1 MSPSTFLIFTL
12 TCLGVMA
19 AGASERALYAGFDKT
34 LKPVLLKYCIDC
46 HGGKKVKGKV
56 DFTKIKSGK
65 DVADAFELWEKV
77 SEVIRHQDMPPEDE
91 MQPTEAQRG
100 LIQKWYEKDFIARV
114 EARPGVFKPRRLSA
128 VEFENTL
135 ASLLGFKMVVTVAHA
150 EESEIESSLIEKIFP
165 PDPPGGSR
173 FKNDTRNTP
182 LSPVQWEKY
191 GQVVDAGIAE
201 LFSQSRRQQLEAYTG
216 PIRDTLEIDHATRL
230 LKRFLP
236 RAYRRPAGEPVL
248 AEAVKNVH
256 AAKDIQQALRFEMKV
271 AVMSPKFLY
280 RGFLMQTQEYGPQA
294 VDSYELAERLSY
306 FIWAD
311 MPDALLMKAAAGG
324 LQTKER
330 IHEQVTR
337 MLASPKARM
346 LTDVFAK
353 EWLTLGEINKV
364 IGRNPVHKK
373 GITDQPLEFMHYL
386 FSENRP
392 LLELIDSR
400 VTYANPQMRR
410 FYERQDQSKIKNVA
424 RASGVE
430 RAYVPLQRIT
440 LEDSRQ
446 RGGILTMPGIL
457 MMNKGPVT
465 RGHWMLERIMGV
477 HLPDPPDDIKPVPNN
492 KNGQKLSFRERFA
505 VHRDNAS
512 CAVCH
517 DRIDPLGFA
526 LDAYKSN
533 GDLIANSQDSID
545 TSGQLPSGE
554 SFKDFPGLK
563 KVLITSQRRVII
575 RNIVERMLSYGMA
588 RKLTVYDR
596 STIERITDEMEQ
608 ANGGYGDLIRMISL
622 SMPFTMTIKQK
633 AS

>member
-1 MSPSTFLIFTL
+1 MKKPIILFFATMY
-12 TCLGVMA
+12 LGGMV
-19 AGASERALYAGFDKT
+19 AGASESAMYAGFDKN
-34 LKPVLLKYCIDC
+34 LKPLLLQYCIDC
-46 HGGKKVKGKV
+46 HGGKKVKGEV
-56 DFTKIKSGK
+56 DFTKIKSGQ

-77 SEVIRHQDMPPEDE
+77 SEVIRHKDMPPEDE
-91 MQPTEAQRG
+91 AQPTDAQMG
-100 LIQKWYEKDFIARV
+100 LIQQWYEKDFIARV
-114 EARPGVFKPRRLSA
+114 EPRPGLFKPRRLSA

-135 ASLLGFKMVVTVAHA
+135 ASLLGFKMEVTVAHA
-150 EESEIESSLIEKIFP
+150 EESEIESSLIEKVFP

-173 FKNDTRNTP
+173 FKNDTHSTP
-182 LSPVQWEKY
+182 LSLAQWEKY
-191 GQVVDAGIAE
+191 GQIIDAGIAE
-201 LFSQSRRQQLEAYTG
+201 LFSRSRREQLVAYTG
-216 PIRDTLEIDHATRL
+216 PIQDTLGLDHARVL
-230 LKRFLP
+230 LRRFLP
-236 RAYRRPAGEPVL
+236 RAYRRPVEQSVL
-248 AEAVKNVH
+248 ELAVKNVKE
-256 AAKDIQQALRFEMKV
+256 AKDPEQALRFEMKV
-271 AVMSPKFLY
+271 ALMSPKFLY
-280 RGFLMQTQEYGPQA
+280 RGFLMQAQEDGPQS
-294 VDSYELAERLSY
+294 VDAYELAERLSY

-311 MPDALLMKAAAGG
+311 MPDGLLMKAAAGG
-324 LQTKER
+324 LQTKAR

-346 LTDVFAK
+346 LTEVFGK
-353 EWLTLGEINKV
+353 EWLTLGEIEKV
-364 IGRNPVHKK
+364 AGRNPVYKK

-410 FYERQDQSKIKNVA
+410 FYEKEDHAKIKNVA

-430 RAYVPLQRIT
+430 KAYAPLQRIT
-440 LEDSRQ
+440 LADSKV

-492 KNGQKLSFRERFA
+492 KKGQQLSFRERFA

-526 LDAYKSN
+526 LDAYRSN
-533 GDLIANSQDSID
+533 GDLIANSQDPID

-554 SFKDFPGLK
+554 SFKDFAGLK
-563 KVLITSQRRVII
+563 KILLTSQRRVII
-575 RNIVERMLSYGMA
+575 RNTVERMLSYGLA
-588 RKLTVYDR
+588 RKLTVYDQ
-596 STIERITDEMEQ
+596 STIERITNEMEQ
-608 ANGGYGDLIRMISL
+608 TNGGYGDLIRIISV
-622 SMPFTMTIKQK
+622 SMPFTMTIKEK

>member
-1 MSPSTFLIFTL
+1 MSLSILLIFSL
-12 TCLGVMA
+12 TCLGVA
-19 AGASERALYAGFDKT
+19 VTGASERAMFTGFEKT
-34 LKPVLLKYCIDC
+34 LKPLLLKYCIDC
-46 HGGKKVKGKV
+46 HGGKKVKGEV

-77 SEVIRHQDMPPEDE
+77 SEVIRHKDMPPEDE
-91 MQPTEAQRG
+91 EQPTDAQRG
-100 LIQKWYEKDFIARV
+100 LIQQWYEKDFIARV
-114 EARPGVFKPRRLSA
+114 EPRPGLFKPRRLSA

-135 ASLLGFKMVVTVAHA
+135 ASLLGFKMEVTVAHA

-165 PDPPGGSR
+165 PDPPGGNR
-173 FKNDTRNTP
+173 FKNDTHSTP
-182 LSPVQWEKY
+182 LSLAQWEKY
-191 GQVVDAGIAE
+191 GQIVDAGIAE
-201 LFSQSRRQQLEAYTG
+201 LFSQSRRAQLEVYTG
-216 PIRDTLEIDHATRL
+216 SIQDTLDLDHARGL
-230 LKRFLP
+230 LKGFLP
-236 RAYRRPAGEPVL
+236 RAYRRPVGQPVM
-248 AEAVKNVH
+248 EVAVKNVKE
-256 AAKDIQQALRFEMKV
+256 AKDLEQALRFEMKV
-271 AVMSPKFLY
+271 ALMSPQFLY
-280 RGFLMQTQEYGPQA
+280 RGFLMQPQKDGPQA
-294 VDSYELAERLSY
+294 VDPYELAERLSY

-311 MPDALLMKAAAGG
+311 MPDALLMEAAIGG
-324 LQTKER
+324 LQKKAR

-337 MLASPKARM
+337 MLTSPKARM
-346 LTDVFAK
+346 LAEVFAN
-353 EWLTLGEINKV
+353 EWLTLGEIDKV
-364 IGRNPVHKK
+364 TGRNPVHKK

-400 VTYANPQMRR
+400 VTFANPQMRR
-410 FYERQDQSKIKNVA
+410 FYEREDHAKIKNVA
-424 RASGVE
+424 RASGIE

-440 LEDSRQ
+440 LADSRV

-505 VHRDNAS
+505 LHRDNAS

-526 LDAYKSN
+526 LDAYRSN
-533 GDLIANSQDSID
+533 GDFIRNNQDPVD

-554 SFKDFPGLK
+554 SFKDFAGLK
-563 KVLITSQRRVII
+563 EILLTSQRRVII
-575 RNIVERMLSYGMA
+575 RNIVERMLSYGVA

-596 STIERITDEMEQ
+596 ATIERITNEMEQ
-608 ANGGYGDLIRMISL
+608 TNGGYGDLIRMISV
-622 SMPFTMTIKQK
+622 SMPFTMTIKEK

>member
-1 MSPSTFLIFTL
+1 MNKPTSLFLVSIY
-12 TCLGVMA
+12 LGVMA
-19 AGASERALYAGFDKT
+19 AGASERAMYAGFDKT

-114 EARPGVFKPRRLSA
+114 EPRPGVFKPRRLSA

-191 GQVVDAGIAE
+191 GQIINAGIAE

-216 PIRDTLEIDHATRL
+216 PIRDTLELDHATRL
-230 LKRFLP
+230 LKGFLP
-236 RAYRRPAGEPVL
+236 RAYRRPVEEPVL
-248 AEAVKNVH
+248 AAAVKNLKR
-256 AAKDIQQALRFEMKV
+256 AKDIEQALRFEMKV
-271 AVMSPKFLY
+271 ALMSPKFLY
-280 RGFLMQTQEYGPQA
+280 RGFLMQTQEHGPQV
-294 VDSYELAERLSY
+294 VDFYELAERLSY

-311 MPDALLMKAAAGG
+311 MPDTALMDAADGG
-324 LQTKER
+324 FKTKER

-346 LTDVFAK
+346 LADVFAN
-353 EWLTLGEINKV
+353 EWLTLGEIDKV
-364 IGRNPVHKK
+364 TGRNPVHKK

-400 VTYANPQMRR
+400 VTFANPQMRR
-410 FYERQDQSKIKNVA
+410 FYEREDHSKIQNVA

-430 RAYVPLQRIT
+430 NAYVPLQRIT
-440 LEDSRQ
+440 LEDSRV

-477 HLPDPPDDIKPVPNN
+477 HLPEPPDDIKPVPNN

-526 LDAYKSN
+526 LDGYRSN
-533 GDLIANSQDSID
+533 GDLIRNSKDPID
-545 TSGQLPSGE
+545 TSGQFPSGE
-554 SFKDFPGLK
+554 SFKDLAGLK
-563 KVLITSQRRVII
+563 KILITSQRRVII
-575 RNIVERMLSYGMA
+575 RNIVERMLSYGLA

-596 STIERITDEMEQ
+596 STIEGITDEMEQ
-608 ANGGYGDLIRMISL
+608 TNGGYGDLIRMISV
-622 SMPFTMTIKQK
+622 SMPFTMTIKEE

>member
-1 MSPSTFLIFTL
+1 MKNPIILFAAVTY
-12 TCLGVMA
+12 LGAMVA
-19 AGASERALYAGFDKT
+19 DGSERAMYAGFEKT
-34 LKPVLLKYCIDC
+34 LKPLLMKYCIDC

-56 DFTKIKSGK
+56 DFTRIKSGK

-77 SEVIRHQDMPPEDE
+77 SEVTRHQDMPPEDE
-91 MQPTEAQRG
+91 KQPADAERG
-100 LIQKWYEKDFIARV
+100 LIQQWYEKDFIAQV
-114 EARPGVFKPRRLSA
+114 EPRPGVFKPRRLSA

-201 LFSQSRRQQLEAYTG
+201 LFSRSRRAQLAAYTG
-216 PIRDTLEIDHATRL
+216 PIRGTLEIGHATRL
-230 LKRFLP
+230 LQGFLP
-236 RAYRRPAGEPVL
+236 RAYRRPVEPSVL
-248 AEAVKNVH
+248 AEAIKNVQE
-256 AAKDIQQALRFEMKV
+256 AKDIEQALWFEMKV
-271 AVMSPKFLY
+271 ALMSPKFLY
-280 RGFLMQTQEYGPQA
+280 RGFLMQTRGHGLQE
-294 VDSYELAERLSY
+294 VDPYELAERLSY

-311 MPDALLMKAAAGG
+311 MPDAALMKAAAGG
-324 LQTKER
+324 LKTKAA
-330 IHEQVTR
+330 IDDQVTR

-346 LTDVFAK
+346 LTEVFAR
-353 EWLTLGEINKV
+353 EWLTLGEIDKV
-364 IGRNPVHKK
+364 AGRNPVHKK

-440 LEDSRQ
+440 LEDSMG

-492 KNGQKLSFRERFA
+492 QNGQKLSFRERFA

-533 GDLIANSQDSID
+533 GDLIGNSQDSID